1 MVPAIDFP
9 CALDYTLLMLARAYS
24 AAVIGPAGV
33 MEEIDTAK
41 WLLATDSMGL
51 PDKAVQEIRLQIQ
64 SAAFYG

>member
-41 WLLATDSMGL
+41 WLLATDSMD
-51 PDKAVQEIRLQIQ
+51 PPEEAVHEDRPRVQF
-64 SAAFYG
+64 AAFYE